1 MTVSTAAFL
10 MFDAHAEEAM
20 TFYVSLFA
28 DGKITRM
35 NRYGPDQA
43 GAEGTIMQAGF
54 TLNGQNFL
62 CTDANTKHAFTFTPA
77 MSIFVDC
84 ENEAEI
90 DRLVAALSE
99 GANSSCRWTTMA
111 SAANSRG
118 SKTGIRC
125 RGSLICCDRG
135 QDDRSS

>member
-1 MTVSTAAFL
+1 MTVSTFL

-99 GANSSCRWTTMA
+99 GGKFLMPLDNYGF
-111 SAANSRG
+111 SR
-118 SKTGIRC
+118 KFAWIE
-125 RGSLICCDRG
+125 DRYKVSW
-135 QDDRSS
+135 QLNLL